1 MSCVCEEAEEA
12 TGERADILDEDACV
26 AERADGETERGREE
40 EENTVGD
47 ATGRIVYEEEAEEAK
62 EAEVMGAPSS
72 VSGGCC
78 SSPASFSL
86 CFSRIVSCMN
96 CALLTPNMSGSC
108 VKRYFVSARFFIYFS
123 KAITSLATSRS
134 PSPSSASPP
143 ICSVSSTPPLSL
155 AVNTLSSLY
164 VGGSEIDK
172 DNALLPLILALPCL
186 ASCARFSEG
195 RGTDFFSLLP

>member
-1 MSCVCEEAEEA
+1 M
-12 TGERADILDEDACV
+12 
-26 AERADGETERGREE
+26 AERADGEIGSGREE
-40 EENTVGD
+40 EDNSVGD
-47 ATGRIVYEEEAEEAK
+47 VTGRVVQEEAK

-72 VSGGCC
+72 VSVGCC

-86 CFSRIVSCMN
+86 CFSRIASCMN
-96 CALLTPNMSGSC
+96 CALLTPSMSGSC
-108 VKRYFVSARFFIYFS
+108 VKRYLVSARFFIYFS

-134 PSPSSASPP
+134 PSPSSPSPP
-143 ICSVSSTPPLSL
+143 ICSVSSTPPPLSL
-155 AVNTLSSLY
+155 AVNALSSLY
-164 VGGSEIDK
+164 VGGAEIDK